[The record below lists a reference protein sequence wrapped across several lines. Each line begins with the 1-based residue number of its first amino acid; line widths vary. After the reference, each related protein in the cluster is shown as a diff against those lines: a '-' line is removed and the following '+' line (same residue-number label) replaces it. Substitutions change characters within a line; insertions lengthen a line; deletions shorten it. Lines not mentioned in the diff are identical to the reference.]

1 MHRNPARVQGN
12 GPPIRY
18 FLVLW
23 LLVLSAVA
31 FLDRTNISIAGVEIG
46 AEFKI
51 DNARLGWVFSAF
63 LIGYASFQIP
73 SGVLAR
79 RFGPRRLL
87 ACVQRDLVGSFYGA
101 DRLGSSWTARR
112 SAGSHRSSRRTR
124 SRRGNYVSG
133 GEPVCRTL
141 V

>member
-1 MHRNPARVQGN
+1 MIRYSARERGS

-18 FLVLW
+18 LLVLW

-31 FLDRTNISIAGVEIG
+31 FLDRTNISIAGVQIG

-73 SGVLAR
+73 GGVLAR

-87 ACVQRDLVGSFYGA
+87 AMSVIWWGLFTALTGLVPPAMRGA
-101 DRLGSSWTARR
+101 LLVLV
-112 SAGSHRSSRRTR
+112 HRFNKTFT
-124 SRRGNYVSG
+124 YV
-133 GEPVCRTL
+133 EV
-141 V
+141 